1 MTTAHIIAKGAMDQ
15 KGPAIGGYKDST
27 DVYSQGKRKR
37 DEAMI
42 HSNSK
47 RPKLAEPAGR
57 RYS

>member
-1 MTTAHIIAKGAMDQ
+1 MRNDNGPYYNKRR